1 MTETTSTSVTL
12 TWDLLGPDPVLFY
25 IIQYKLQSSEGPFR
39 ETDAVPDT
47 RHTLAGL
54 EPDSMYELR
63 VLAVNGMGR
72 GPPSPPA
79 LARTGEQAPSGP
91 PRNVHAYMLGRTP
104 ILLIA
109 WRQPKVPNGVI
120 RGYRVYCAVEPV
132 RPESTWLE
140 SVVGGDDFFALLG
153 GLAPNTPHVLRVLAF
168 TSAGDGPLSDKIYVE
183 TTVAAPVQPVKLTA
197 EAVSESSILLR
208 WTPPHHGAVASY
220 ELYVRHGGDNNNDNN
235 KNKEEEE
242 VVTLEP
248 SAVTFLLER
257 LQPDTVYRFQ
267 LSARSRAGLGPATFT
282 VTERTK
288 QSAPSAPP
296 QNTSCVSLSPGSVLV
311 SWEPPPAHGRHGTIT
326 GYTVAYR
333 ELPPGQGTA
342 HAPDADGS
350 GRGDD
355 GKDGEAG
362 EDGSEGQPSWVGG
375 WRQTP
380 LQPAERRSVTLRGLS
395 ERAPYEVTVRAHT
408 AVSPGPPSLPVQA
421 RALKDAA
428 TTTAT
433 TTTSRPSSAVSTG
446 DEATLP
452 AGGGSASI
460 SFMAA
465 IAVLAILP
473 FVVCTAWGTR
483 SAGKRGDERGGNAPN
498 LLPEKDTVSDCS
510 GYVSNVLAGVRHDD
524 GGDDGDDVTVG
535 MMELLHVEEVVEVV
549 EGEEIA
555 FIGATDTEPPAAE

>member
-1 MTETTSTSVTL
+1 MVVMVVMVVVMVIMMMAPRGLLFPSGICVACSLALTACAHSTAATGLPTTLGLSVTETTSTSVTL

-25 IIQYKLQSSEGPFR
+25 VIQYKLQSSEGPFR

-47 RHTLAGL
+47 QHTLAGL

-63 VLAVNGMGR
+63 VLAVTGMGR

-153 GLAPNTPHVLRVLAF
+153 GLAPNTPHVLRMLAF

-183 TTVAAPVQPVKLTA
+183 TTVAAPPVQPVKLTA

-220 ELYVRHGGDNNNDNN
+220 ELYVRHGGDNSND
-235 KNKEEEE
+235 KEEETRPPSQNFLE
-242 VVTLEP
+242 GIVVDSLACPTP
-248 SAVTFLLER
+248 F
-257 LQPDTVYRFQ
+257 YRFQ

-288 QSAPSAPP
+288 QS
-296 QNTSCVSLSPGSVLV
+296 
-311 SWEPPPAHGRHGTIT
+311 E
-326 GYTVAYR
+326 
-333 ELPPGQGTA
+333 
-342 HAPDADGS
+342 GS

-362 EDGSEGQPSWVGG
+362 EDGSGGRPSGVGG

-380 LQPAERRSVTLRGLS
+380 LQSGEEERDAAGLS
-395 ERAPYEVTVRAHT
+395 ERA
-408 AVSPGPPSLPVQA
+408 
-421 RALKDAA
+421 
-428 TTTAT
+428 
-433 TTTSRPSSAVSTG
+433 
-446 DEATLP
+446 
-452 AGGGSASI
+452 
-460 SFMAA
+460 
-465 IAVLAILP
+465 
-473 FVVCTAWGTR
+473 
-483 SAGKRGDERGGNAPN
+483 
-498 LLPEKDTVSDCS
+498 
-510 GYVSNVLAGVRHDD
+510 
-524 GGDDGDDVTVG
+524 
-535 MMELLHVEEVVEVV
+535 
-549 EGEEIA
+549 
-555 FIGATDTEPPAAE
+555 

>member
-1 MTETTSTSVTL
+1 
-12 TWDLLGPDPVLFY
+12 
-25 IIQYKLQSSEGPFR
+25 
-39 ETDAVPDT
+39 
-47 RHTLAGL
+47 
-54 EPDSMYELR
+54 
-63 VLAVNGMGR
+63 
-72 GPPSPPA
+72 
-79 LARTGEQAPSGP
+79 
-91 PRNVHAYMLGRTP
+91 
-104 ILLIA
+104 
-109 WRQPKVPNGVI
+109 
-120 RGYRVYCAVEPV
+120 
-132 RPESTWLE
+132 
-140 SVVGGDDFFALLG
+140 
-153 GLAPNTPHVLRVLAF
+153 
-168 TSAGDGPLSDKIYVE
+168 
-183 TTVAAPVQPVKLTA
+183 
-197 EAVSESSILLR
+197 
-208 WTPPHHGAVASY
+208 
-220 ELYVRHGGDNNNDNN
+220 
-235 KNKEEEE
+235 E

-326 GYTVAYR
+326 GYTTAR
-333 ELPPGQGTA
+333 GGGTTGRTGRPGGRLGRR
-342 HAPDADGS
+342 PS
-350 GRGDD
+350 G
-355 GKDGEAG
+355 
-362 EDGSEGQPSWVGG
+362 VGG

-408 AVSPGPPSLPVQA
+408 AVGPGPASPPVQA
-421 RALKDAA
+421 GALEDAA

-433 TTTSRPSSAVSTG
+433 TTTSRPSSVVSTG

-483 SAGKRGDERGGNAPN
+483 SAGKRGGECCGGVA
-498 LLPEKDTVSDCS
+498 VAMRC
-510 GYVSNVLAGVRHDD
+510 
-524 GGDDGDDVTVG
+524 
-535 MMELLHVEEVVEVV
+535 
-549 EGEEIA
+549 
-555 FIGATDTEPPAAE
+555 